1 MKKAKHIVSGF
12 VWAVIGLYILAM
24 ILLHIPAFQTMLGKK
39 VSEALSEKFDTEV
52 SVGRIDLGFANRII
66 VDDVRMKD
74 KEGKEMLTASR
85 LSAKVDIVALM
96 NGNIAISSAQIF
108 GMKGAFYK
116 KADADAPN
124 FQFVLDS
131 LASKDTTKHTPLNL
145 RIGSVVIRHSG
156 FTYDDYGQPVTP
168 NRFNVNHLNI
178 DNISTHL
185 LLPKLT
191 DDSISLNLKRLS
203 LTEASGL
210 KIKDLALRLN
220 ASKKQMSVDGF
231 PSRFPIP
238 PSGLIH
244 FLPLMNLTTAS

>member
-85 LSAKVDIVALM
+85 LSAKIDIVALM

-131 LASKDTTKHTPLNL
+131 LASKDTT
-145 RIGSVVIRHSG
+145 
-156 FTYDDYGQPVTP
+156 
-168 NRFNVNHLNI
+168 NI
-178 DNISTHL
+178 PH
-185 LLPKLT
+185 
-191 DDSISLNLKRLS
+191 
-203 LTEASGL
+203 
-210 KIKDLALRLN
+210 
-220 ASKKQMSVDGF
+220 
-231 PSRFPIP
+231 
-238 PSGLIH
+238 
-244 FLPLMNLTTAS
+244 